1 MNASVDPASAAHQV
15 ARHPWFERLARLGFV
30 ANGILHATMGIL
42 AAVVAS
48 GGQAQ
53 ADQSGA
59 MRALAAQPFGIVL
72 LWICAAGALLLG
84 LWSLAQ
90 LFLPEKQ
97 WRERFK
103 FAGTG
108 VVFLAVGFTFG
119 RFAVGNPSDS
129 GKTTSSL
136 SSELMKSFAGR
147 AVLVIIGLVLLGMAC
162 YYIYKGVRKKF
173 LKDLENSSSKEI
185 SKTIKYTGMIGYPAK
200 GLVLGALG
208 VLFVLATIQGDP
220 EEASGIDGALKAI
233 RDQSF
238 GPVVLGAIGVG
249 LVIYALY
256 LVLRARY
263 DQMD

>member
-1 MNASVDPASAAHQV
+1 MNASVDPAAAAHQV
-15 ARHPWFERLARLGFV
+15 ARHPWFERLARLGYV
-30 ANGILHATMGIL
+30 ANGILHATMGVL
-42 AAVVAS
+42 AAVVAT
-48 GGQAQ
+48 GGHAT

-59 MRALAAQPFGIVL
+59 MRALSAQPFGVVL

-97 WRERFK
+97 LKDRFK
-103 FAGTG
+103 FAGTAI
-108 VVFLAVGFTFG
+108 VFLIVGFTFG
-119 RFAVGNPSDS
+119 RFALGNPSDS
-129 GKTTSSL
+129 SKSTTSL
-136 SSELMKSFAGR
+136 SGELMKSFVGR
-147 AVLVIIGLVLLGMAC
+147 SVLVIIGLVVLGMAC
-162 YYIYKGVRKKF
+162 YYVYKGVSKKF
-173 LKDLENSSSKEI
+173 LKDLERSSSREI
-185 SKTIKYTGMIGYPAK
+185 STTIKYTGMIGYPAK

-208 VLFVLATIQGDP
+208 LLFIVATVQGDP

-238 GPVVLGAIGVG
+238 GPVVLAAIGAG

-256 LVLRARY
+256 LILRARY

>member
-1 MNASVDPASAAHQV
+1 MNASVDPTNAAHQV
-15 ARHPWFERLARLGFV
+15 ARHPWFERLARLGYV
-30 ANGILHATMGIL
+30 ANGVLHATMGIL
-42 AAVVAS
+42 AAFVAS
-48 GGQAQ
+48 GGHAK

-90 LFLPEKQ
+90 LFLPEKEL
-97 WRERFK
+97 RERLK
-103 FAGTG
+103 FAGTA

-119 RFAVGNPSDS
+119 RFAVGSPSDS
-129 GKTTSSL
+129 GKTTSSF
-136 SSELMKSFAGR
+136 SGELMKSFAGR
-147 AVLVIIGLVLLGMAC
+147 AVIVIIGLILLGMAC
-162 YYIYKGVRKKF
+162 YYIYKGVSKKF
-173 LKDLENSSSKEI
+173 LKDLENSSRRDI
-185 SKTIKYTGMIGYPAK
+185 SKAITYTGMIGYPAK

-208 VLFVLATIQGDP
+208 VLFIVATVQGDP
-220 EEASGIDGALKAI
+220 KEASGIDGALKAI

-238 GPVVLGAIGVG
+238 GPIVLGVIGVG

-256 LVLRARY
+256 LILRARY